1 MRKEKKFGLQSN
13 NNKNVL
19 FLKEKFKMSNIL
31 KKYFLL
37 ILVGMY
43 MLFGGVMNGCSP
55 LRKTIIEYKTEY
67 VKKDSVNIRDSVIV
81 VPVERYVD
89 VVPEYDTLYLQT
101 SLAQSKSWV
110 DTTLHMLKGSIENK
124 NKMVEHIKYVD
135 KWHTKDSL
143 VYVTKEVPVD
153 KIVKVKNKTNGFLL
167 GWFICSILA
176 IVAFIL
182 KKLRLF

>member
-1 MRKEKKFGLQSN
+1 
-13 NNKNVL
+13 
-19 FLKEKFKMSNIL
+19 MSNIL

-67 VKKDSVNIRDSVIV
+67 VKKDSISIRDSVIV

-143 VYVTKEVPVD
+143 VYVEKEVPVD

-182 KKLRLF
+182 KKVRLF

>member
-1 MRKEKKFGLQSN
+1 
-13 NNKNVL
+13 
-19 FLKEKFKMSNIL
+19 MSNIL

-67 VKKDSVNIRDSVIV
+67 VKKDSLVIRDSVIV
-81 VPVERYVD
+81 VPVEKIVD
-89 VVPEYDTLYLQT
+89 IAPDTLFMET
-101 SLAQSKSWV
+101 SLAKAKAYL
-110 DTTLHMLKGSIENK
+110 DTSINMLRGTLENK
-124 NKMVEHIKYVD
+124 QQVIYKTKYVD

-143 VYVTKEVPVD
+143 VYVEKKVPVD

-182 KKLRLF
+182 KKFHIFF

>member
-1 MRKEKKFGLQSN
+1 M
-13 NNKNVL
+13 
-19 FLKEKFKMSNIL
+19 
-31 KKYFLL
+31 
-37 ILVGMY
+37 ILVGTY

-55 LRKTIIEYKTEY
+55 LRKTIVEYKTEY
-67 VKKDSVNIRDSVIV
+67 VKKDSISIRDSVIV

-89 VVPEYDTLYLQT
+89 VAPDTLFMET
-101 SLAQSKSWV
+101 SLAKAKAYL
-110 DTTLHMLKGSIENK
+110 DTSINMLRGTLENK
-124 NKMVEHIKYVD
+124 QQVIYKTKYVD

-143 VYVTKEVPVD
+143 VYVEKEVPVD

-182 KKLRLF
+182 KKFHIFF

>member
-1 MRKEKKFGLQSN
+1 
-13 NNKNVL
+13 
-19 FLKEKFKMSNIL
+19 
-31 KKYFLL
+31 
-37 ILVGMY
+37 

-67 VKKDSVNIRDSVIV
+67 VKKDSISIRDSVRITDK
-81 VPVERYVD
+81 ERVVD

-143 VYVTKEVPVD
+143 VYVEKEVPVD

-167 GWFICSILA
+167 GWFIASVLA

-182 KKLRLF
+182 KKSRLI